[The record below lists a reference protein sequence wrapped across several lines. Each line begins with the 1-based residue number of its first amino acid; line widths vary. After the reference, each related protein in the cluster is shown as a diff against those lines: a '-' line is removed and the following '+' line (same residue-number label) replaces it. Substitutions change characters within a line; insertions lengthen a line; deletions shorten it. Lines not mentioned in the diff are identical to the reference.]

1 MPETITAIYENG
13 VLRPL
18 SPLSLNNGETVQI
31 TIVAEVS
38 QEELKGDREKSMIKL
53 MDVGRLV
60 SLPKKQGK
68 LDRAE
73 LIKRAQQWREL
84 MQKME
89 PLPGKPLS
97 EMVIEDRGPW

>member
-13 VLRPL
+13 VFRPL
-18 SPLSLNNGETVQI
+18 SPLSLNDGETVQI

-38 QEELKGDREKSMIKL
+38 QEELKGDREKAIKL
-53 MDVGRLV
+53 MDVRKLMG
-60 SLPKKQGK
+60 LPKKQGK
-68 LDRAE
+68 LDRDE

-89 PLPGKPLS
+89 ELPGKPLS

>member
-13 VLRPL
+13 VFRPL
-18 SPLSLNNGETVQI
+18 SPLSLNDGETVQI

-38 QEELKGDREKSMIKL
+38 QEEVKGDREKAIKL
-53 MDVGRLV
+53 MDVRGLV
-60 SLPKKQGK
+60 RLPKKQGK

>member
-18 SPLSLNNGETVQI
+18 SPLSLNDGETVQI

-38 QEELKGDREKSMIKL
+38 QEEVKGDREKAIKL
-53 MDVGRLV
+53 MAVEGVR
-60 SLPKKQGK
+60 LPKKQGK

-84 MQKME
+84 MKKME
-89 PLPGKPLS
+89 SLPGKPLS